1 MRPFFPRQFSRKP
14 QFVSGNRIED
24 MLLVHTMGI
33 VEPKDGTVL
42 RERNTAVVSVVNGF
56 DPTIGKNRNRLV
68 HFQKGVPLAAKQS
81 LDVDVSVFS
90 KIRSAQEILFDEMV
104 TVPELL
110 FVKHDKVLERIGTVL
125 IASNHARS
133 IIRFSRLMSSNQ
145 EQTSN
150 VS

>member
-1 MRPFFPRQFSRKP
+1 
-14 QFVSGNRIED
+14 

-90 KIRSAQEILFDEMV
+90 KIRSAQEILFDEQ
-104 TVPELL
+104 
-110 FVKHDKVLERIGTVL
+110 K
-125 IASNHARS
+125 
-133 IIRFSRLMSSNQ
+133 
-145 EQTSN
+145 
-150 VS
+150 

>member
-42 RERNTAVVSVVNGF
+42 RERNTAVVGVVNGF
-56 DPTIGKNRNRLV
+56 DPTIGRNRNRLV
-68 HFQKGVPLAAKQS
+68 HFQKGMS
-81 LDVDVSVFS
+81 LTAEQTLNVDVSVFS
-90 KIRSAQEILFDEMV
+90 KIRPAQEIFIDEMV

-110 FVKHDKVLERIGTVL
+110 FVKHDKVLERIWTVL